1 MNTKAFIP
9 LIVFVAFCAALAIG
23 LTRDPAKLPS
33 QLINQPFPEFSQSA
47 LFDDNEIVD
56 QTVLMGQISVVNVF
70 GSWCTSCIYEHP
82 GLMEMKKLSGFQMV
96 GINWRDK
103 REAGQN
109 WLNENGN
116 PYDVIIFD
124 PASVLAVDIGVVG
137 APETYIVD
145 KTGQIRYKFSGA
157 LTPEVVV
164 REILPLIAKLHEE
177 G

>member
-1 MNTKAFIP
+1 MNIKALIP
-9 LIVFVAFCAALAIG
+9 LLVFVAFCAALAIG

-33 QLINQPFPEFSQSA
+33 QLINQPFPEFAQST
-47 LFDDNEIVD
+47 LFDESEIVD
-56 QTVLMGQISVVNVF
+56 QSVLMGQISVVNVF

-82 GLMEMKKLSGFQMV
+82 GLMEMQKLSGFQMV

-103 REAGQN
+103 RDAGQN

-137 APETYIVD
+137 APETYVVD
-145 KTGQIRYKFSGA
+145 KTGHIRYKFSGA

-177 G
+177 A